1 MSILNIHSLFLTHA
15 LYNKMMIV
23 DPNFIL
29 LIREK
34 KKKGDWTSFLTTG
47 LAKTKRVHKLVT
59 GREASQV
66 H

>member
-34 KKKGDWTSFLTTG
+34 KKKGRGTG
-47 LAKTKRVHKLVT
+47 LHF
-59 GREASQV
+59 
-66 H
+66 

>member
-1 MSILNIHSLFLTHA
+1 MSILNIHSLFLFNKRPHA

-34 KKKGDWTSFLTTG
+34 KKKGRGTG
-47 LAKTKRVHKLVT
+47 LHF
-59 GREASQV
+59 
-66 H
+66 